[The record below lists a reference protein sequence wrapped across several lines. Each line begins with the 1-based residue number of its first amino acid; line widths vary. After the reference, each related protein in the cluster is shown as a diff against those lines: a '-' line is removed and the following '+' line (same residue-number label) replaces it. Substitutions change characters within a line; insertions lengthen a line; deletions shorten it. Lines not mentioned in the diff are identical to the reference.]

1 MPKKAKSEVSQPP
14 APADP
19 AAPQVAPAVLEV
31 TPVNGEPLATDPPPK
46 VKKEL
51 SEAKKAS
58 LAKMFEALKAK
69 REQQKADQ
77 ERETAEIKEERKQA
91 KLKEQAEKKMKRRFP
106 PVAQYVTVRDLE
118 KFKNDLVAILPKT
131 VYQEVP
137 VDRIVPQP
145 IPVPIETVREKVV
158 QVLQPPTVKKVTG
171 NELLDNIFF
180 R

>member
-1 MPKKAKSEVSQPP
+1 
-14 APADP
+14 
-19 AAPQVAPAVLEV
+19 
-31 TPVNGEPLATDPPPK
+31 
-46 VKKEL
+46 
-51 SEAKKAS
+51 
-58 LAKMFEALKAK
+58 MFEALKVK

-91 KLKEQAEKKMKRRFP
+91 KLKAAAERKQQRRFP

-158 QVLQPPTVKKVTG
+158 QVLQPPSVKKVSG

>member
-19 AAPQVAPAVLEV
+19 AVLQV
-31 TPVNGEPLATDPPPK
+31 TPVNGEPLATEPAPAP
-46 VKKEL
+46 KKEL

-58 LAKMFEALKAK
+58 LAKMFEALKVK

-137 VDRIVPQP
+137 VDRIVPH
-145 IPVPIETVREKVV
+145 PVAVPVETVREKVV
-158 QVLQPPTVKKVTG
+158 QVLQPPVIQRVTG
-171 NELLDNIFF
+171 NSLLDAVFF
-180 R
+180 K

>member
-1 MPKKAKSEVSQPP
+1 MPKKAKSDVPQPP
-14 APADP
+14 APVD
-19 AAPQVAPAVLEV
+19 PAVLQV
-31 TPVNGEPLATDPPPK
+31 TPVNGEPVATDPAPPPP
-46 VKKEL
+46 KKEL
-51 SEAKKAS
+51 SEAK
-58 LAKMFEALKAK
+58 ALKIK

-91 KLKEQAEKKMKRRFP
+91 KLKEQAERKMKRRFP

-131 VYQEVP
+131 IYQEVP

-145 IPVPIETVREKVV
+145 IAVPIETVREKVV
-158 QVLQPPTVKKVTG
+158 QVLQPPSVKKVSG

>member
-1 MPKKAKSEVSQPP
+1 MPKKATSNVSQPP
-14 APADP
+14 APAD
-19 AAPQVAPAVLEV
+19 PAVLEV

-58 LAKMFEALKAK
+58 LAKMFEALKVK
-69 REQQKADQ
+69 RELQKADQ
-77 ERETAEIKEERKQA
+77 ERETAEIKEERRQA
-91 KLKEQAEKKMKRRFP
+91 KLKATAERKQKRRFP

-118 KFKNDLVAILPKT
+118 NFKNELIGILPKT

-137 VDRIVPQP
+137 VDRIVPH
-145 IPVPIETVREKVV
+145 PVAVPVETVREKVV
-158 QVLQPPTVKKVTG
+158 QVLQPPSVKKVSG

>member
-1 MPKKAKSEVSQPP
+1 MPKKAKSEVPQPP
-14 APADP
+14 APVD
-19 AAPQVAPAVLEV
+19 PAVLQV
-31 TPVNGEPLATDPPPK
+31 TPVNGEPVATDPAPPPP
-46 VKKEL
+46 KKEL

-58 LAKMFEALKAK
+58 LAKMFEALKVK

-91 KLKEQAEKKMKRRFP
+91 KLKAAAERKQQRRFP

-145 IPVPIETVREKVV
+145 IAIPIETVREKIV
-158 QVLQPPTVKKVTG
+158 QVLQPPSVKKVSG

>member
-19 AAPQVAPAVLEV
+19 TVLQV
-31 TPVNGEPLATDPPPK
+31 TPVNGEPVATEPAPPP
-46 VKKEL
+46 KKEL

-77 ERETAEIKEERKQA
+77 ERETAEIKEERRQA

-158 QVLQPPTVKKVTG
+158 QVLQPPSVKKVSG

>member
-1 MPKKAKSEVSQPP
+1 MTKKAKSEVSQPP

-19 AAPQVAPAVLEV
+19 AVLQV

-158 QVLQPPTVKKVTG
+158 QVLQPPTVKKVSG

>member
-1 MPKKAKSEVSQPP
+1 MTKKDKSEVSQPP
-14 APADP
+14 ALSD
-19 AAPQVAPAVLEV
+19 PAVLQV

-58 LAKMFEALKAK
+58 LAKMFEALKVK
-69 REQQKADQ
+69 RELQKADQ

-91 KLKEQAEKKMKRRFP
+91 KLRAAAEKKQKRRFP

-118 KFKNDLVAILPKT
+118 NFKNELIGILPKT

-137 VDRIVPQP
+137 VDRIVPHP
-145 IPVPIETVREKVV
+145 IAVPVETVREKVV
-158 QVLQPPTVKKVTG
+158 QVLQPPSVKKVTG